1 MAYDPEKHHRRSIR
15 LKGYDYTQPGAY
27 FITICTHGR
36 ECLFGEI
43 IDGEMHLNE
52 AGQIVVQTWQD
63 LPNHVPNVQLD
74 AFVVMPNH
82 VHGIIIIT
90 ERAGGI
96 GAGLKPA
103 RTTMGPGSAAD
114 SGSTPGPG
122 SAGGAGSTAGP
133 GSVGAG
139 SVGAGSE
146 PAPTTTTAPGSAAG
160 SGPTT
165 GPGSAAGSGPA
176 TAPGSAAGSGPTTG
190 PGSAA
195 GSDPTTAPGP
205 TAGSGPTAGAGSA
218 MGSGRAAAPDS
229 AAGSGR
235 AAAPDSAAGSG
246 PTAAPDS
253 AAGSGPT
260 TAPGSTP
267 GSGPVG
273 AGSEPAPTAPTEPAP
288 TAPTR
293 SSYGLPEIVRQF
305 KTFSARRIN
314 ELRGTPGTP
323 VWQRNYYEHIIRN
336 ESSLN
341 RIRQYIAENPA
352 RWDADPE
359 NPQRPHHARRHS
371 LPPLASQREN
381 PTPQHP
387 KDTPR
392 S

>member
-1 MAYDPEKHHRRSIR
+1 MPIWGRAATGIDLGEEEITGNGTVFGAERVMTYDPQRHHRRSIR

-63 LPNHVPNVQLD
+63 LPNHVSNVQLD

-90 ERAGGI
+90 DHAGGI
-96 GAGLKPA
+96 GAGFKPA

-133 GSVGAG
+133 GSVGSG

-146 PAPTTTTAPGSAAG
+146 PAPTTTT
-160 SGPTT
+160 
-165 GPGSAAGSGPA
+165 
-176 TAPGSAAGSGPTTG
+176 TAPGSAAGSGPT
-190 PGSAA
+190 A
-195 GSDPTTAPGP
+195 GPGP
-205 TAGSGPTAGAGSA
+205 TTGSGPIE
-218 MGSGRAAAPDS
+218 
-229 AAGSGR
+229 
-235 AAAPDSAAGSG
+235 
-246 PTAAPDS
+246 
-253 AAGSGPT
+253 
-260 TAPGSTP
+260 
-267 GSGPVG
+267 
-273 AGSEPAPTAPTEPAP
+273 AGSEHAPTEPAP
-288 TAPTR
+288 TR
-293 SSYGLPEIVRQF
+293 SSHGLPEIVRQF

-323 VWQRNYYEHIIRN
+323 VWQRNYYEHIIRD
-336 ESSLN
+336 EFSLS

-352 RWDADPE
+352 RWDADWE
-359 NPQRPHHARRHS
+359 HPQRPHHARRPS
-371 LPPLASQREN
+371 PPPPASQREN
-381 PTPQHP
+381 PTPP
-387 KDTPR
+387 PLKGTPR

>member
-1 MAYDPEKHHRRSIR
+1 MERFLGQRGLWHYDPEKHHRRSIR

-74 AFVVMPNH
+74 AFVIMPNH

-96 GAGLKPA
+96 GAGFKPA
-103 RTTMGPGSAAD
+103 CRTMGPCSAAD
-114 SGSTPGPG
+114 FGSI
-122 SAGGAGSTAGP
+122 AGP
-133 GSVGAG
+133 G

-146 PAPTTTTAPGSAAG
+146 PAPTIITTTPGSAAG
-160 SGPTT
+160 SGP
-165 GPGSAAGSGPA
+165 
-176 TAPGSAAGSGPTTG
+176 
-190 PGSAA
+190 
-195 GSDPTTAPGP
+195 
-205 TAGSGPTAGAGSA
+205 
-218 MGSGRAAAPDS
+218 
-229 AAGSGR
+229 
-235 AAAPDSAAGSG
+235 
-246 PTAAPDS
+246 
-253 AAGSGPT
+253 
-260 TAPGSTP
+260 
-267 GSGPVG
+267 VG
-273 AGSEPAPTAPTEPAP
+273 AGLEPAP

-293 SSYGLPEIVRQF
+293 SSYGLPEIIRQF
-305 KTFSARRIN
+305 KTFSARRIK

-323 VWQRNYYEHIIRN
+323 VWQRNYYEHTIRN

-341 RIRQYIAENPA
+341 RIRQYIAENPV
-352 RWDADPE
+352 RWDADQE

-387 KDTPR
+387 KGTPAHKSSPR
-392 S
+392 HPYPPLAPPALKNLPHPPQPPISSASPQKPRFLPTILRPRLS